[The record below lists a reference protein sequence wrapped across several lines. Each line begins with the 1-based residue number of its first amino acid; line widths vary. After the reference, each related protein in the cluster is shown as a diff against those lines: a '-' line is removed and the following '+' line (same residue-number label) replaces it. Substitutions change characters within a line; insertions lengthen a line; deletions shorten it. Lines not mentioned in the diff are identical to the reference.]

1 MRKTQKQRNLE
12 QRERQKRIRHLAKAQ
27 RSPSRDDV
35 ARTLLHWIITRA
47 AEAQKMNELD
57 KLSDALI
64 IRLVEQGFDERR
76 CEDVIEALIE
86 KYVSG
91 RWSFQRKV
99 HLSPPITS

>member
-1 MRKTQKQRNLE
+1 MRKTKALRNAE
-12 QRERQKRIRHLAKAQ
+12 QRERQQRVRNIAKAQ
-27 RSPSRDDV
+27 RSPSRDDA

-47 AEAQKMNELD
+47 ADAGKMDELD

-64 IRLVEQGFDERR
+64 VRLVEQGFDERR
-76 CEDVIEALIE
+76 SEDVIEALIE